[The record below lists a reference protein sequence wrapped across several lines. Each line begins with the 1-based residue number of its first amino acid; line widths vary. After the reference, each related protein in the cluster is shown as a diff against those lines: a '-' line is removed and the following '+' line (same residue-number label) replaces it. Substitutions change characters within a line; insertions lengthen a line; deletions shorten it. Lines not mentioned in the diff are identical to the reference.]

1 MGLIIRLSAF
11 VALAAVLVYVGNTLA
26 YRMDMREFGEAFSFS
41 FQMVTPMLIIAGVA
55 GVLGL
60 IGLFAKRA
68 GSGLFAI
75 LSALVLLA
83 CAAGPLGIRH
93 NAGKV
98 PPIHDITTDTDTPPE
113 FIAVVPLRAETGATN
128 PPEYDREQTAQQLE
142 AYPEL
147 DTVTVDADYGTVF
160 DVSLEV
166 LQEMGLVIVEAD
178 EAGGRIEA
186 THTSRWWGFKDDV
199 VIRFNRADTPLSI
212 DMRSKSRI
220 GGSDVGANANRIE
233 TFFSKLEEKLQ

>member
-11 VALAAVLVYVGNTLA
+11 VALATVLVYVGNTLA
-26 YRMDMREFGEAFSFS
+26 YRMDMREFGAAFSFS
-41 FQMVTPMLIIAGVA
+41 FQMLMPMLFIAGIA
-55 GVLGL
+55 AVLGL
-60 IGLFAKRA
+60 IGLFARQA

-75 LSALVLLA
+75 LSALILLG

-93 NAGKV
+93 NASRV
-98 PPIHDITTDTDTPPE
+98 PPIHDITTDTQTPPQ
-113 FIAVVPLRAETGATN
+113 FVAVVPLRAETGATN
-128 PPEYDREQTAQQLE
+128 PPEYDREQTARQLE
-142 AYPEL
+142 AYPDI

-160 DVSLEV
+160 DLSLQV

-178 EAGGRIEA
+178 EAAGRIEA

-199 VIRFNRADTPLSI
+199 VIRFNREDTPLTI

-233 TFFSKLEEKLQ
+233 TFFSKLEARLA

>member
-1 MGLIIRLSAF
+1 MGLIIRLSGF
-11 VALAAVLVYVGNTLA
+11 VALATVLVYVGNTLA
-26 YRMDMREFGEAFSFS
+26 YRIDMREFGEAFRFS
-41 FQMVTPMLIIAGVA
+41 FEMVVPMLIIAGVA

-60 IGLFAKRA
+60 IGLFVKRA

-75 LSALVLLA
+75 LSALILLG

-93 NAGKV
+93 NASQV
-98 PPIHDITTDTDTPPE
+98 PPIHDITTDTDTSPQ
-113 FIAVVPLRAETGATN
+113 FIAVVPLRAQTGATN

-147 DTVTVDADYGTVF
+147 DTVTVDADYSTVF

-178 EAGGRIEA
+178 EPGGRIEA

-199 VIRFNRADTPLSI
+199 VIRFNREENPLTI

-220 GGSDVGANANRIE
+220 GGSDLGANANRIE
-233 TFFSKLEEKLQ
+233 TFFSKLDEKLQ